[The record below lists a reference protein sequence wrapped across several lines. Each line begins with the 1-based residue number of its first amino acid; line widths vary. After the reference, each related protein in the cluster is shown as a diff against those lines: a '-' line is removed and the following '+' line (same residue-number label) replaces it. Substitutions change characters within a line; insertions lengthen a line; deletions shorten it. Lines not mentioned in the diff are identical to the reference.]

1 MKGEV
6 VLEDISLEEVNII
19 IKNKLK
25 ELDKNKEINLTK
37 DELMII
43 LPLTENQGVIVS
55 VFFDEANTK
64 KVQIKIMDTVYIL
77 PKINKNFEFYERIS
91 ESEEKK

>member
-1 MKGEV
+1 M
-6 VLEDISLEEVNII
+6 EDISLEEVNII

-25 ELDKNKEINLTK
+25 ELDKNKEINLAK

-91 ESEEKK
+91 ESEEKQ